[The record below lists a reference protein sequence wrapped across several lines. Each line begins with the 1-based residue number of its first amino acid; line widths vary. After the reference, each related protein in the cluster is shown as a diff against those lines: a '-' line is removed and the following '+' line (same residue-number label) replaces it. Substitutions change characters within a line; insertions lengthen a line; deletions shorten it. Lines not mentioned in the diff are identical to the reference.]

1 LFPGG
6 SHVPWAMQA
15 PRNPHPPFLHLV
27 GQSPAQLALVSPQSQ
42 ILSPHDA
49 AKLPI
54 VQTIVPMHVLAG

>member
-1 LFPGG
+1 
-6 SHVPWAMQA
+6 
-15 PRNPHPPFLHLV
+15 LHRV

-54 VQTIVPMHVLAG
+54 VQTIVPMHVLTG